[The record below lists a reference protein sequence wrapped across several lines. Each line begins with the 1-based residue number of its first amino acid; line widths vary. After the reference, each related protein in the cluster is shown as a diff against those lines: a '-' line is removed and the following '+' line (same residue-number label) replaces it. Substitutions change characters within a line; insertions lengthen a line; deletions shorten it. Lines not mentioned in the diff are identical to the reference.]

1 MALPFLMEV
10 EMKIEDMIM
19 VIENRKGVE
28 TNMLCTLTEFVVNF
42 VARGNK
48 DQITILDEVLKLQE
62 TKQLNFWVENYEA
75 ANVSVNAKY
84 CCSENELQ
92 IFLLGHMN
100 DCEHEFSV
108 ERSSEAC
115 VKQLE
120 VLGFNINGTRLPG
133 AMPKYEKIDR
143 EFEQGDVIRNLNG
156 NTYRIMEKYSDR
168 NMLLMDVNQ
177 GNFVVGLNVEFFAK
191 YPRTEDKFSENC
203 QYGIEWGHG
212 VYLSAT
218 PSEIDFAGLR
228 KEYGETERE
237 VEQDGKKAFDIEIT
251 ETLQKIQTIEAE
263 CLGDAIDKAM
273 DMYYGQQ
280 IVLDAEDMK
289 DVEFNQY
296 KDSVEAQGK
305 RR

>member
-92 IFLLGHMN
+92 IFLLGHLN

-120 VLGFNINGTRLPG
+120 VLGFDINGTRLPG
-133 AMPKYEKIDR
+133 AMPKYEKMDR

-168 NMLLMDVNQ
+168 NMLFMDVNQ

-203 QYGIEWGHG
+203 QYGIEWYMEYILVQLPQRLILLDFVRSMGKQ
-212 VYLSAT
+212 
-218 PSEIDFAGLR
+218 SEKLNRMA
-228 KEYGETERE
+228 
-237 VEQDGKKAFDIEIT
+237 
-251 ETLQKIQTIEAE
+251 
-263 CLGDAIDKAM
+263 
-273 DMYYGQQ
+273 
-280 IVLDAEDMK
+280 
-289 DVEFNQY
+289 
-296 KDSVEAQGK
+296 K
-305 RR
+305 RLLILK